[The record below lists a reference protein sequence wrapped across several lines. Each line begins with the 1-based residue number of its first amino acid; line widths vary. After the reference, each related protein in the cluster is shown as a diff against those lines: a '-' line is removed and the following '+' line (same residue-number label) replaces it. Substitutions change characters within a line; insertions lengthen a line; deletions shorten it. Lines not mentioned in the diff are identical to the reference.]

1 MRRLVATV
9 GLVLILAPAPAWAD
23 GLIIPFAGAV
33 FDPETNELLG
43 RETEP
48 TYGAAVGFMVDG
60 KLGFEYDFS
69 YTSKFFPES
78 QGFTDNRLMTS
89 MFNVIYG
96 VPIGEYPVST
106 RSRATI
112 PWVGKSTV
120 ASPASSLSRASMF
133 GRWPTRSVSSVRSP
147 TRRSIHDGGS
157 DDCRPRTARE
167 SDRALH
173 SRQNASAVCRA
184 RSLPLCQ
191 MAAGFTCRAAA
202 SRARRRTPLTPAS
215 DRGRCGSSSLET
227 ASP

>member
-96 VPIGEYPVST
+96 VPIGEYPEYGPGFRPYGSGGVGIM
-106 RSRATI
+106 TI
-112 PWVGKSTV
+112 SIDNANGNLLFRDNDFGVNVG
-120 ASPASSLSRASMF
+120 
-133 GRWPTRSVSSVRSP
+133 
-147 TRRSIHDGGS
+147 GGII
-157 DDCRPRTARE
+157 
-167 SDRALH
+167 
-173 SRQNASAVCRA
+173 
-184 RSLPLCQ
+184 
-191 MAAGFTCRAAA
+191 GFLNDTIGF
-202 SRARRRTPLTPAS
+202 
-215 DRGRCGSSSLET
+215 RGDIR
-227 ASP
+227 